1 MRRLLLYN
9 YGKYMITYLYGPDSL
24 RRNTKLAELL
34 HRLEEG
40 EISERMDADVEENP
54 DAWRS
59 VKDFCRQQSIFGGLK
74 IATVREGGS
83 LAEKEWI
90 TFLKE
95 EMKDPSVNLFILDRG
110 KPLKAL
116 NFLLEKPSLS
126 YEFEELAGRSL
137 SLFAVQEAEKRGFA
151 FSPDALS
158 FFLSYLAGKKEGRSW
173 IAVGEIEKAGFL
185 GITTVS
191 LEDLNSISSFP
202 DFDEVWALSRRI
214 VGSERWME
222 KIVFLERL
230 FLEGADSGHVFNS
243 LALQATG
250 KEIARL
256 AAYDI
261 SVKSGK
267 LDFPEALLDFVLS

>member
-1 MRRLLLYN
+1 MV
-9 YGKYMITYLYGPDSL
+9 TYLYGPDSL
-24 RRNTKLAELL
+24 RRNVKLAELL
-34 HRLEEG
+34 RCLEEG
-40 EISERMDADVEENP
+40 RVSERMDADVEENP

-59 VKDFCRQQSIFGGLK
+59 VKDFCRQQSIFGGSK
-74 IATVREGGS
+74 IAIVREGGS
-83 LAEKEWI
+83 LADKEWI
-90 TFLKE
+90 RFLKE
-95 EMKDPSVNLFILDRG
+95 EIEDLSVNLFVLDRG

-116 NFLLEKPSLS
+116 NFLLGKPSSS
-126 YEFEELAGRSL
+126 YEFEELAGRNL
-137 SLFAVQEAEKRGFA
+137 SLFVVEEAKKRRFA

-158 FFLSYLAGKKEGRSW
+158 FFLGYLSGKKEGRSW
-173 IAVGEIEKAGFL
+173 IAVSEIEKAGFL
-185 GITTVS
+185 GNTVVS
-191 LEDLNSISSFP
+191 LEDVNKISSFP
-202 DFDEVWALSRRI
+202 DFDEVWALSRKI
-214 VGSERWME
+214 IGSERWVE

-243 LALQATG
+243 LALQAGG